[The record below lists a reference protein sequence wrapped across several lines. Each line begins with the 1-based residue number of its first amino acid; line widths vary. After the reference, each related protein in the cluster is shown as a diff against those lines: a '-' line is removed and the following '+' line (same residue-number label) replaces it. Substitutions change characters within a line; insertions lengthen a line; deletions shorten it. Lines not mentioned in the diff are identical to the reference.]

1 MPVNTMKKLSVVT
14 LTKETG
20 DLMRA
25 LQKLRCA
32 DICRT
37 AVPPSS
43 EDEREPAVI
52 YDEELAGLPAVDT
65 AAETTALSAHIA
77 EVGRAADFLARF
89 ETKKKGLFTP
99 VEEVSFDDFVANDEA
114 AAEETVREALALAAR
129 YDAVEAAA
137 RDTAAELAAL
147 RPLEAYPLAIPEDKT
162 AATVTVVGTL
172 PSGTDVRA
180 VTDSLDGLAAVLEKI
195 SPVDGGT
202 AVACTAY
209 RGDADETLRVL
220 TACGFVKSALRAGAE
235 DGFAAGR
242 VAALEATLKEKEDE
256 LDRLRAEASDLSRK
270 LPLVRTLADKLDTDA
285 ARLGATERVKRT
297 EKTVLLTA
305 WIPAAAQ
312 QEISDMLA
320 ARGDAYEITDPA
332 PGEEAP
338 IQLSNNRFAS
348 NFEPVLAMY
357 SLPRYGTY
365 DPTFVMSIFYMLIF
379 GLMFA
384 DAGYGALLSLG
395 CFLIIKFMKPRG
407 SMKSFMMMFGLCG
420 LSCTFMGIL
429 FGSYF
434 GNLPSTLATTF
445 RGSETWIKP
454 LLFDPMNGQGPMY
467 FLIISLVVG
476 AIHLSAGLVIK
487 MIILWKSGDR
497 FGAIVDVGS
506 WLVIFLGIGVY
517 ILLAM
522 VIGVSG
528 LAGIII
534 AGIGALTIVATA
546 GRAEK
551 NPVMKFLKG
560 LLGLYGIVGYASD
573 LLSYSRILSL
583 CLASAVIANVV
594 NLLGTLPG
602 PGFGSVVG
610 LLIASLLGHT
620 LNMALNLL
628 GTFVHTSRLQY
639 IEFFGKFYEDGGRAF
654 EPLTPHSKHVVFK

>member
-14 LTKETG
+14 LTRETQE
-20 DLMRA
+20 LMRA
-25 LQKLRCA
+25 LQRLRCA

-37 AVPPSS
+37 AVPPAS
-43 EDEREPAVI
+43 EDEREPAVV
-52 YDEELAGLPAVDT
+52 YDEELAALPAVDT
-65 AAETTALSAHIA
+65 AAETSALQSHLT
-77 EVGRAADFLARF
+77 EVGHAADFLARF

-99 VEEVSFDDFVANDEA
+99 VEEVSLDDFTTSGEA
-114 AAEETVREALALAAR
+114 AAENTVCEALSLRGQYEAAENAVREMR
-129 YDAVEAAA
+129 
-137 RDTAAELAAL
+137 AELAAL
-147 RPLEAYPLAIPEDKT
+147 TPLEAYPFSIPEERT
-162 AATVTVVGTL
+162 ASTVTVLGVF
-172 PSGTDVRA
+172 PSGTDFSA
-180 VTDSLDGLAAVLEKI
+180 VDASLGELAAVCEKVA
-195 SPVDGGT
+195 PADGGT
-202 AVACTAY
+202 AVSCTMFL
-209 RGDADETLRVL
+209 GDAEEAVRVL
-220 TACGFVKSALRAGAE
+220 TAYGFVKSTLRAGAE

-242 VAALEATLKEKEDE
+242 IETLRAALAAKEEE
-256 LDRLRAEASDLSRK
+256 LDGLRAAAADLSTK
-270 LPLVRTLADKLDTDA
+270 LLSVRTLADKLDTDL

-305 WIPAAAQ
+305 WIPAAAEA
-312 QEISDMLA
+312 EITELLK

-338 IQLSNNRFAS
+338 IRLSNNRFAS

-357 SLPRYGTY
+357 SLPKYGTF
-365 DPTFVMSIFYMLIF
+365 DPTFIMSIFYMLIF

-384 DAGYGALLSLG
+384 DAGYGALLSVG
-395 CFLIIKFMKPRG
+395 CFLILKFMKPRG
-407 SMKSFMMMFGLCG
+407 SMKSFIMMFGLCG
-420 LSCTFMGIL
+420 LACVFMGLL

-445 RGSETWIKP
+445 RGSETWVKP

-476 AIHLSAGLVIK
+476 AIHLSTGLVIK
-487 MIILWKSGDR
+487 AIILWKNGDR
-497 FGAIVDVGS
+497 FAAIFDVGS
-506 WLVIFLGIGVY
+506 WLVVFLGIGVY
-517 ILLAM
+517 VILSM

-534 AGIGALTIVATA
+534 AGIGALAIVLTA
-546 GRAEK
+546 GREAK

-654 EPLTPHSKHVVFK
+654 EPLTPHSKYVVFK